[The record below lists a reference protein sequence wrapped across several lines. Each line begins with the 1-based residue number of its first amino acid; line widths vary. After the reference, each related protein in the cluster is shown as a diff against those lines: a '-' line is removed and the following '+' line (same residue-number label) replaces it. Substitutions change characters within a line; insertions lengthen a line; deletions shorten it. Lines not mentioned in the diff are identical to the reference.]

1 MSVIETKNLT
11 KYYKD
16 QCVLDSINLTFQE
29 NTIYGLLGRNG
40 AGKTTLLN
48 MISNRV
54 FPTGGTVLI
63 DGQEARDH
71 HGVVYPGPHPSAG

>member
-54 FPTGGTVLI
+54 FPTG
-63 DGQEARDH
+63 
-71 HGVVYPGPHPSAG
+71 